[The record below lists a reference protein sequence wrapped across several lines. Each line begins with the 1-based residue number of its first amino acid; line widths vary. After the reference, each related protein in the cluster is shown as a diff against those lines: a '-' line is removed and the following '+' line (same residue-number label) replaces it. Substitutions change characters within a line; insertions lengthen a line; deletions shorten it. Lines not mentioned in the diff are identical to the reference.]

1 MQNNQEE
8 MVVALC
14 RRYMAHMDRADD
26 LGDPYDKGFCDG
38 LEYALDLLELAT
50 PTSNGLV
57 PKKQAT

>member
-1 MQNNQEE
+1 